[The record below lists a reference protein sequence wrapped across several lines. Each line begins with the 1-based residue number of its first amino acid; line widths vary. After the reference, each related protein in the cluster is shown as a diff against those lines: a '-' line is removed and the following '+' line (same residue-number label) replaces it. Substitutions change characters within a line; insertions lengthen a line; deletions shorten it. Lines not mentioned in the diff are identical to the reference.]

1 MCKFHVGFDKRTDR
15 YKTRHVVITYL
26 NVTFEDRFSNAPTLA
41 KIEFGQSSTLPSIP
55 RQQMSHLAGSC
66 GLHGEAVGTGGLLAE
81 DSELHRQHWTGHLA
95 YVLGTQKKK
104 TKIR

>member
-55 RQQMSHLAGSC
+55 RQQMSNLARSC
-66 GLHGEAVGTGGLLAE
+66 GLRGEAVGTGGLLGE
-81 DSELHRQHWTGHLA
+81 DGELQHQHWTGRLT
-95 YVLGTQKKK
+95 YGLETQKEK
-104 TKIR
+104 TKMR